1 MRILVIGA
9 TGVVGRQLVPMLVG
23 EGHEVTATTTTV
35 SKAGGLAAA
44 GAEPLVMDVLDAAAT
59 EAALI
64 AARPEVVVYQA
75 TALSW
80 IGANMRKFDR
90 YFAVTNRLR
99 TEGTANLLAAVRK
112 IGGARVIAQSF
123 GASGFPPGGPPAQ
136 DESAGFNPRP
146 PAAMAGIF
154 AAIRRLEELV
164 TATPDGVV
172 LRYGGFYGPGTS
184 LDRHGPQIEAIRRR
198 LMPIVGDGGGVV
210 SYLHVEDAATATVA
224 ALDAGQGDLQHRR
237 RRAGR
242 LPRLA
247 AVRRR
252 RPRGRAS
259 AAPTGLVGP
268 DRRRRGGRVPDDP
281 GTRRIERAGQGRT
294 GLEAGVSGLARGI
307 PGRIVGLTGPIRCDL
322 N

>member
-23 EGHEVTATTTTV
+23 AGHQVSATTTTA
-35 SKAGGLAAA
+35 SKTGGLAAA

-59 EAALI
+59 ESTLI

-80 IGANMRKFDR
+80 IGANTRKFDK

-99 TEGTANLLAAVRK
+99 TEGTANLLAAARK

-123 GASGFPPGGPPAQ
+123 GAFGFPPGGPPAQ
-136 DESAGFNPRP
+136 DEGAGFDPNP

-172 LRYGGFYGPGTS
+172 LRYGGLYGPGTS
-184 LDRHGPQIEAIRRR
+184 LEPNGSQTEVIRRR
-198 LMPIVGDGGGVV
+198 LMPIVGAGGGIV

-224 ALDAGQGDLQHRR
+224 ALDSGPGVYNIVDDEPVAFRDWLPFVAELLGARPPRHLPVWAARILAGEAAVYLMTRARGGSNARAKAELGWKPAHPDW
-237 RRAGR
+237 RAGFR
-242 LPRLA
+242 A
-247 AVRRR
+247 A
-252 RPRGRAS
+252 
-259 AAPTGLVGP
+259 L
-268 DRRRRGGRVPDDP
+268 
-281 GTRRIERAGQGRT
+281 
-294 GLEAGVSGLARGI
+294 SG
-307 PGRIVGLTGPIRCDL
+307 
-322 N
+322 